1 RGRVFVSSEGVEAPV
16 LRVPLPA
23 AVRDAVEPEE
33 PEEPRPGP
41 ATAPDGSG
49 GLGVDLTEVEE
60 ADRPEWP
67 WFLGG
72 FVAL

>member
-1 RGRVFVSSEGVEAPV
+1 MGVEAPV
-16 LRVPLPA
+16 LRVPRPA

-33 PEEPRPGP
+33 PEAPRPGP